1 MKKKTIC
8 VVMTARGNYAKLRS
22 VIREIKKRESLDLKI
37 IVGGSLTLEKYGKI
51 LEDEIVDDF
60 NIDHTVHFLVEGEN
74 PYTMAKSAGL
84 AVTDFANAFQN
95 FSPDIVVVLADR
107 YESLAIAMA
116 ASYMNIGLAHIEGG
130 EVSGSVDESIRH
142 AITKL
147 SHVHFPASA
156 DARDR
161 IIRMGEKEEFV
172 FNVGLTS
179 FDIFGEIRLD
189 DLSFFDNYQ
198 KTHYRL
204 TPYPYVN
211 IILHRNINYLLN

>member
-1 MKKKTIC
+1 
-8 VVMTARGNYAKLRS
+8 MTARGNYAKLRS
-22 VIREIKKRESLDLKI
+22 VMREIKKRESLDLKI

-172 FNVGLTS
+172 FNVGSTS

-198 KTHYRL
+198 KTHGVGAL
-204 TPYPYVN
+204 IN
-211 IILHRNINYLLN
+211 IDQRNFIIVIKHPVPLGF